1 MTAVDVAIIVLAS
14 LSLVRVLTRTWTAS
28 PGTAAGTPGPGAG
41 AEPGAAAPTGQRNAG
56 REPEPGDGPSP
67 GHAQPAAAQDQR
79 HHRNAGAPPPLTL
92 ADCRTCRHLCDRRS
106 CRVLS
111 TCHPRG
117 ASYTLSAP

>member
-1 MTAVDVAIIVLAS
+1 MAAVDVAIVVLAS
-14 LSLVRVLTRTWTAS
+14 LSLVRVLTLHGPAS
-28 PGTAAGTPGPGAG
+28 AGTAAGTPGPGAG
-41 AEPGAAAPTGQRNAG
+41 AEPRAPTSAGQRNAS

-67 GHAQPAAAQDQR
+67 GHVQPAATQDQR
-79 HHRNAGAPPPLTL
+79 HHRNTGAPPPFTL